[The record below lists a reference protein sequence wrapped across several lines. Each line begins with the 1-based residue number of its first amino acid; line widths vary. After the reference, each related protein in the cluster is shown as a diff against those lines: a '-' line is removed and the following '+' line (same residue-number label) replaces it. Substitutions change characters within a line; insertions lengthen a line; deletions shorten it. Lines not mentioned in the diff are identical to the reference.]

1 MTPLTKGQQIL
12 AQINSF
18 ATSQAHILPTNQYVQ
33 MGEYVNDC
41 ESFVIAVTATVPHV
55 DYGPID
61 CNASQNSTFK
71 IYLTRSCNWTALRNG
86 TTSIPHV
93 EASAAVLDADG
104 EFLWKFANQFDSYLS
119 KTWTL
124 QYSLLDAGLGSTL
137 LILTTGVD

>member
-12 AQINSF
+12 VQINAL
-18 ATSQAHILPTNQYVQ
+18 ATSRGYLLPSVQYVQ

-41 ESFVIAVTATVPHV
+41 ESLVIAITSTVPHV

-61 CNASQNSTFK
+61 CNASQNTTFK
-71 IYLTRSCNWTALRNG
+71 IYVTRSCNWTALRNG
-86 TTSIPHV
+86 TTSVPLV

-104 EFLWKFANQFDSYLS
+104 EFIWDFANQYDSYLS
-119 KTWTL
+119 KTWTV